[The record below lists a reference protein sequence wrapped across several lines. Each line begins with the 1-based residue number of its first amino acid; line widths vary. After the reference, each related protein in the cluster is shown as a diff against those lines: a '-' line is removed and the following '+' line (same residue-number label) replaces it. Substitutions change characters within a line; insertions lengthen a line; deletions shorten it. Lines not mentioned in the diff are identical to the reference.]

1 MSDSDPG
8 TSRIEFDS
16 NFIGVTARLARVPEQ
31 IEQLRVALDEF
42 AVKEPA
48 ILAAGY
54 KETNGQPRYSIPHP
68 STWLPQEAQ
77 VIAGEI
83 VHNLRSTLDNLI
95 WMLAYRNSGHEV
107 KNTQFPIAYSRQEFD
122 QQRKRRLKGLT
133 PTQIDVI
140 EKLQPYNGG
149 VWLQMLAELSN
160 PDKHRHLILIENVAK
175 LDIVFTGR
183 GVEIPPRPPEWSMNK
198 KYEPVPTLQ
207 YLHDCVER
215 VARHFMPPAS

>member
-8 TSRIEFDS
+8 TWRKEFDS

-31 IEQLRVALDEF
+31 IERLRDALDEY
-42 AVKEPA
+42 AVKEPE

-54 KETNGQPRYSIPHP
+54 QEPNGQPRYSIPHP
-68 STWLPQEAQ
+68 TKWLPQEAQ

-95 WMLAYRNSGHEV
+95 WMLAYRNCGHEV
-107 KNTQFPIAYSRQEFD
+107 KNTQFPIVHSRKAFD
-122 QQRKRRLKGLT
+122 QQQKRRLKGLT
-133 PTQIDVI
+133 ATQIDII
-140 EKLQPYNGG
+140 ENLQPYNGG

-175 LDIVFTGR
+175 LDIVFTGH
-183 GVEIPPRPPEWSMNK
+183 GVEVPPRPPKWSMNK
-198 KYEPVPTLQ
+198 KYDPVPALQ

-215 VARHFMPPAS
+215 VARHFIPPDS